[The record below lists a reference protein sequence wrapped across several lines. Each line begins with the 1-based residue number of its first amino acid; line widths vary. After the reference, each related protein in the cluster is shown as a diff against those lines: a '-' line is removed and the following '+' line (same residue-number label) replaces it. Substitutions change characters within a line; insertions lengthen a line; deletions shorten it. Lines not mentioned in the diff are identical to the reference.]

1 MKISGFSFA
10 RNAELLGYPV
20 AESILSILP
29 ICDEFV
35 IAVGKGDKNDKTR
48 DIVAALNS
56 SKIKIIDTEWTDRDR
71 LKELVY
77 SQQTN
82 IALRACTG
90 DWCFYIQADEVIHEK
105 YLDSIATRC
114 DTFLKAKDI
123 DGLLFGYT
131 HFWGDYDHIQKGH
144 AWYPYEIR
152 VVRNSPD
159 IVSVGDAQ
167 SFRKNGKKLVVARAN
182 ACMFH
187 YGYVRNPALMRKR
200 NAEVET
206 TYRGTEE
213 AAKLFTRAPY
223 IFDFGPLNKRALFR
237 GMHPEV
243 MRGRIAAMDW
253 KHLLTYNGP
262 DKTDFHHDKL
272 KYRFLTFL
280 EQNFC
285 GGRHI
290 GGFKNYVLA
299 KNV

>member
-10 RNAELLGYPV
+10 RNADVLGYPI
-20 AESILSILP
+20 AQSIRSVLP
-29 ICDEFV
+29 ICDEFI
-35 IAVGKGDKNDKTR
+35 IAIGKGDAGDRTHE
-48 DIVAALNS
+48 IVS
-56 SKIKIIDTEWTDRDR
+56 EIGSPKIRTIDTEWTDRDR

-105 YLDSIATRC
+105 YLDSIAARC
-114 DTFLKAKDI
+114 NTFLKAKEI

-167 SFRKNGKKLVVARAN
+167 SFRKNGKKLVVAHAN

-187 YGYVRNPALMRKR
+187 YGYVRNPALMQTR
-200 NAEVET
+200 NIEIVT
-206 TYRGTEE
+206 TYLG
-213 AAKLFTRAPY
+213 AQKAKMYYKKDQTV
-223 IFDFGPLNKRALFR
+223 FDFGPLNKCAIFKET
-237 GMHPEV
+237 HPAV
-243 MRGRIAAMDW
+243 LTKRIEEINW
-253 KHLLTYNGP
+253 KHLLRYDGP
-262 DKTDFHHDKL
+262 VITRHHHDKL
-272 KYRFLTFL
+272 KYRFLTWIEKNML
-280 EQNFC
+280 
-285 GGRHI
+285 GGRQI
-290 GGFKNYVLA
+290 GGYKNYILQ
-299 KNV
+299 KNI